1 MESIACTIKQ
11 AVLKNKK
18 KLKILHFIK
27 NQTLISLGH
36 ICVFWQILFFYTPII
51 FLIYKGF
58 KGIFLS
64 HIDLAIVDFLKIEY
78 AFICLN
84 SIKLCLITTL
94 STLILGFTI
103 AYILAFHIK
112 KYKNFILL
120 LIIIPFWT
128 NFALH
133 MYSWFYILQPSG
145 PLNSLLKSLN
155 LISNPINLVNSKF
168 SVYLMMCYYYLP
180 FMVISIYT
188 SFEQFDFKLIEASK
202 NLGAKSITTFFKI
215 LLPLNMKGI
224 QTGIFL
230 VLIPSFGEFIIP
242 EMMGGDKTYFIG
254 NIIALYVLNNKT
266 QYEGII
272 LTFLSLTL
280 ILIIAHLIN
289 KMLKKIS
296 LLISGESI

>member
-1 MESIACTIKQ
+1 
-11 AVLKNKK
+11 
-18 KLKILHFIK
+18 
-27 NQTLISLGH
+27 
-36 ICVFWQILFFYTPII
+36 
-51 FLIYKGF
+51 
-58 KGIFLS
+58 
-64 HIDLAIVDFLKIEY
+64 
-78 AFICLN
+78 
-84 SIKLCLITTL
+84 
-94 STLILGFTI
+94 
-103 AYILAFHIK
+103 
-112 KYKNFILL
+112 
-120 LIIIPFWT
+120 
-128 NFALH
+128 
-133 MYSWFYILQPSG
+133 
-145 PLNSLLKSLN
+145 
-155 LISNPINLVNSKF
+155 
-168 SVYLMMCYYYLP
+168 
-180 FMVISIYT
+180 MVISIYT